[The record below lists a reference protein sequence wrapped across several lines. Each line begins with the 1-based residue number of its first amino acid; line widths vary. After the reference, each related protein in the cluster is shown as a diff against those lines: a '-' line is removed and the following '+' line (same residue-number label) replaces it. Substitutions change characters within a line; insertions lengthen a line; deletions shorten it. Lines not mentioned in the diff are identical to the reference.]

1 MAKNVVSNYIPC
13 ERVLSDNRNLPWFSE
28 NVKQLIPEKNNMCK
42 KYVKENK
49 DLQYWGLPH
58 QLSLWIRSSKQ
69 NYYSRWSSRLA
80 DLMTSRKRYWAI
92 LKMFLNKQAM

>member
-49 DLQYWGLPH
+49 DFNIEDSH
-58 QLSLWIRSSKQ
+58 T
-69 NYYSRWSSRLA
+69 N
-80 DLMTSRKRYWAI
+80 
-92 LKMFLNKQAM
+92 